1 MAAAIEV
8 EALTKVFRLYQEK
21 HTSLKER
28 VLHHKRRGHQS
39 FHALEDVSLEIE
51 AGATV
56 GLIGHNGSGKSTLL
70 KCMAGIIQPT
80 SGHVRTIGRVAAL
93 LELGAGFHPELTGRE
108 NVYLNGSILGLKR
121 SEVDRVFDDIVGFAG
136 LEPFIDS
143 PVKVYSSGMYIRLG
157 FAVAINVDPE
167 ILLVDEVLSVGDE
180 SFQRKCL
187 DKVRS
192 FQEEG
197 RTIVVVSHST
207 DLVRQMCHQ
216 AAALDHGRLVAAGE
230 TNDVIRVYRERLMQG
245 MTSDGTIDP
254 AIARSELSPVW
265 GKVSFVDAEVI
276 YASPDTPHARPGEPM
291 RLDVTIEAPAPV
303 DDVVIGLA
311 VYGPMGQLV
320 YGTNTQ
326 MHGVDLGTVHGARL
340 VSFRFDEVPL
350 LDGTYAVTLG
360 LHTEGGL
367 VYDSWEQRRHFE
379 VAVAGRSI
387 GLVNLPLHVEVDPP
401 VQHQTQMRP
410 RAVS

>member
-1 MAAAIEV
+1 MAAAVEV

-21 HTSLKER
+21 RTSLKER
-28 VLHHKRRGHQS
+28 VLHRRRSGYQK
-39 FHALEDVSLEIE
+39 FHALEDVTLEIE
-51 AGATV
+51 AGTTV

-80 SGHVRTIGRVAAL
+80 SGYVRTTGRVAAL

-121 SEVDRVFDDIVGFAG
+121 VEVDRVFDDIVGFAG
-136 LEPFIDS
+136 LEAFIDS
-143 PVKVYSSGMYIRLG
+143 PVKFYSSGMYIRLG

-207 DLVRQMCHQ
+207 DLVRQMCHH
-216 AAALDHGRLVAAGE
+216 AAALDHGRLVSAGE

-245 MTSDGTIDP
+245 MTSDGTVDP

-265 GKVSFVDAEVI
+265 GKVSFVDAEVV
-276 YASPDTPHARPGEPM
+276 YASPEHPHARPGEPM
-291 RLDVTIEAPAPV
+291 RLDVTIEAPQPV

-311 VYGPMGQLV
+311 IYGPMGQLV
-320 YGTNTQ
+320 YGTNTR
-326 MHGVDLGTVHGARL
+326 MHGADLGTVKGRRV

-350 LDGTYAVTLG
+350 
-360 LHTEGGL
+360 
-367 VYDSWEQRRHFE
+367 
-379 VAVAGRSI
+379 
-387 GLVNLPLHVEVDPP
+387 
-401 VQHQTQMRP
+401 
-410 RAVS
+410 